1 MGIDRIAGRP
11 PGLAPQEV
19 GSSTR
24 TEQVGLA
31 GVGFE
36 VARPAEVAP
45 AQPVAGAPSALEQVR
60 AGQIDVAAYLDRK
73 VEEATSHLSALPA
86 TQLEAIRGALR
97 DRLAA
102 DPSLVDLVQAATGQ
116 PSPARDD

>member
-11 PGLAPQEV
+11 PGLAPQGV
-19 GSSTR
+19 GSGPR
-24 TEQVGLA
+24 TEQA

-36 VARPAEVAP
+36 VDRPAEVAP
-45 AQPVAGAPSALEQVR
+45 APPVQGASTALDQVR
-60 AGQIDVAAYLDRK
+60 SGQIDVAAYLDRK
-73 VEEATSHLSALPA
+73 IEEATSHLSALPA
-86 TQLEAIRGALR
+86 AQLEAIRGALR

-116 PSPARDD
+116 ASPPRDD